1 VASDPLEHGVVA
13 AAVEVLA
20 LGDLGL
26 AQADGA
32 RPFTDAEEDYA
43 RSKRDPERRLLA
55 RLAAKRAACRVLG
68 GDVRP
73 EDVEVVRARYGA
85 PSLRLSPR
93 ATARLQALGAERVLV
108 SLTHERAHAAAA
120 VLLLRAG

>member
-1 VASDPLEHGVVA
+1 VASDPGEHGVVA

-20 LGDLGL
+20 LADLGP
-26 AQADGA
+26 AQAGA
-32 RPFTDAEEDYA
+32 RPFTEAEEDYA

-55 RLAAKRAACRVLG
+55 RLAAKRAACRLLG
-68 GDVRP
+68 GGVGP
-73 EDVEVVRARYGA
+73 LDVEVVRARYGA

-93 ATARLQALGAERVLV
+93 ATARLQALGAERILV